1 MGWLNKPDGSKM
13 IYRTAVKTGVIF
25 KDAKNKAAA
34 KKFVAFLLEEANL
47 TPYVEG
53 SLGRWFP
60 VTKQAQ
66 QSPFWKA
73 DPHRLSVYNQYMAG
87 VTPFEFTKNYK
98 FTVLNNENVWAK
110 AANRVLN
117 EKVPVDKA
125 VDEMIARIKT
135 VASN

>member
-1 MGWLNKPDGSKM
+1 M
-13 IYRTAVKTGVIF
+13 IYRAAVKTGVIF
-25 KDAKNKAAA
+25 KRGEEQGRGEEVRRLPARGSEPHAVRRGLARPLVPGDKN
-34 KKFVAFLLEEANL
+34 
-47 TPYVEG
+47 
-53 SLGRWFP
+53 
-60 VTKQAQ
+60 AQ

-73 DPHRLSVYNQYMAG
+73 DPHRLAVYNQFMSG
-87 VTPFEFTKNYK
+87 TTPFEFTKNYK

-135 VASN
+135 VAGQ